1 MSRNLL
7 MIPGPVE
14 VNDDVLTAMGKSAYS
29 HVSPEFI
36 EAFGWV
42 LENLRT
48 VFSAPD
54 GSALVIPGSGTCA
67 MELAVASVVE
77 RGDRAVVI
85 ETGYFSW
92 RMRDLLERHG
102 AQVDLVA
109 APAGNAPSVAEVE
122 TALKKGAKILAV
134 THVDTSTGVLV
145 PLKEYAAIAQQYGAL
160 VVVDGVCSVAGQE
173 LRMQEWG
180 IDIALTASQKALAV
194 PAGLALV
201 MARPKA
207 VAAFKTRK
215 TPVGSYYADWGL
227 WMPVM
232 EAYQERRPAYF
243 GTPAVNNVFAL
254 AESVRQILDEGME
267 ARWSRHAK
275 LSEAFKAGA
284 AALGLKQIPLRK
296 DLEATTLTTL
306 YYPDGQDA
314 AGLKRVAAAGV
325 SLAGGLYPDLKSQYF
340 RVGHMGNNS
349 IGELLETLAA
359 IEQAFDLEIGAGL
372 AAAQKAWQR

>member
-1 MSRNLL
+1 

-14 VNDDVLTAMGKSAYS
+14 VNDDVLTAMGKPAYS

-48 VFSAPD
+48 VFAAPD

-145 PLKEYAAIAQQYGAL
+145 PLKEYATIAQQYGAL

-207 VAAFKTRK
+207 VATFKTRK

-232 EAYQERRPAYF
+232 EAYLERRPAYF
-243 GTPAVNNVFAL
+243 GTPAVNTVFAL

-372 AAAQKAWQR
+372 AAAQKTWQR

>member
-14 VNDDVLTAMGKSAYS
+14 VNDDVLTAMGKPAYS

-48 VFSAPD
+48 VFAAPD

-145 PLKEYAAIAQQYGAL
+145 PLKEYATIAQQYGAL

-232 EAYQERRPAYF
+232 EAYLERRPAYF
-243 GTPAVNNVFAL
+243 GTPAVNTVFAL

-372 AAAQKAWQR
+372 AAAQKTWQR

>member
-1 MSRNLL
+1 

-14 VNDDVLTAMGKSAYS
+14 VNDDVLTAMGKPAYS

-48 VFSAPD
+48 VFAAPD

-145 PLKEYAAIAQQYGAL
+145 PLKEYATIAQQYGAL

-232 EAYQERRPAYF
+232 EAYLERRPAYF
-243 GTPAVNNVFAL
+243 GTPAVNTVFAL

-372 AAAQKAWQR
+372 AAAQKTWQR